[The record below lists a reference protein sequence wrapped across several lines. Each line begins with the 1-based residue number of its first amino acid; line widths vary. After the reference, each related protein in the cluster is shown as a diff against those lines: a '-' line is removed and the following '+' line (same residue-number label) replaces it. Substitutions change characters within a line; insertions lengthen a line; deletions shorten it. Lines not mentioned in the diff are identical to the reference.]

1 MKQAFHFKG
10 GNYTISAISINT
22 TDIKQIK
29 SLLNSKVSQSES
41 FFRNTA
47 FAIDIREIDEDLNT
61 NVNFLN
67 DIFTVFKDKE
77 MIPIGFVTNNTVL
90 KSSLAKLGHNILKNT
105 KLKNDKTDTETQRTS
120 KIITS
125 PVRTGQT
132 IEAHDSDLIITANV
146 NNGAELVA
154 DGSIIVFGSIGGRV
168 IAGSSGDKT
177 AKIIC
182 KQLKADLVS
191 IAGKY
196 VTLNNTSIQVD
207 EDKYK
212 DGYIIYLQDDKI
224 HIEVF

>member
-29 SLLNSKVSQSES
+29 SLLNSKVSQSDY
-41 FFRNTA
+41 FFKNTA
-47 FAIDIREIDEDLNT
+47 FAIDIREIDDDVNT
-61 NVNFLN
+61 NINFL
-67 DIFTVFKDKE
+67 DSMFAAFKEKE
-77 MIPIGFVTNNTVL
+77 MIPIGFVTNNASL
-90 KSSLAKLGHNILKNT
+90 KSSLAKSGHNLLKNT
-105 KLKNDKTDTETQRTS
+105 RLKNEKFESDIKRTS

-132 IEAHDSDLIITANV
+132 IEAPDSDLIITANV

-168 IAGSSGDKT
+168 LAGSSGDKT

-191 IAGKY
+191 MQA
-196 VTLNNTSIQVD
+196 NM
-207 EDKYK
+207 
-212 DGYIIYLQDDKI
+212 
-224 HIEVF
+224 